1 MGLHVMQ
8 ADGSNQVRLANNVN
22 FFFPPS
28 WSSDGTKL
36 AFSGPIAGNLEIQVV
51 NINGSGLVNLTNNT
65 SEDILPTWSP
75 DGTKIAFITN
85 RSGRR
90 EIYVM
95 NSNGSS
101 PIKISNFPQFSTYK
115 WLQWS
120 PTGNTLAFTTPNGI
134 YRMNSDGTNLVQ
146 ITSLVPDDDNQF
158 NWNADGQ
165 QIIYRRDY
173 TRFYVNA
180 INGTVVGQWLDAPRT
195 MAYSDFYWVGET
207 PLANGRG
214 LRGAYYAF
222 NNLTGIRF
230 FRLSNQINFN
240 WAASSPEPN
249 IRSQVAV
256 IPVDNFSVRWTGFIE
271 PLYTEAYT
279 FFVNRNDGARLWV
292 NGQQII
298 NAWTNTTNAVETSST
313 AITLT
318 AGVRVPITLEYY
330 EATGNAQVSL
340 SWQSARQTKQIV
352 PSSALYPP
360 EDSGSIP
367 EVSP

>member
-1 MGLHVMQ
+1 MILSRQDDAIDLDWSPDNTQIAFVSMHGGVGLWNIVNGQ
-8 ADGSNQVRLANNVN
+8 INALQVPATETQWK
-22 FFFPPS
+22 P
-28 WSSDGTKL
+28 DGTQL
-36 AFSGPIAGNLEIQVV
+36 AIADNQDGTIRITNTTTWQSAFTLLGHIGGVV
-51 NINGSGLVNLTNNT
+51 DV
-65 SEDILPTWSP
+65 EWSP
-75 DGTKIAFITN
+75 DGAKIASAGVDNKVRIWNAAT
-85 RSGRR
+85 
-90 EIYVM
+90 
-95 NSNGSS
+95 GSS
-101 PIKISNFPQFSTYK
+101 LFELSGHTAVVSAVAWNQ
-115 WLQWS
+115 
-120 PTGNTLAFTTPNGI
+120 NNRVLASSSG
-134 YRMNSDGTNLVQ
+134 DGTVRLWDTQSGQPLGIFEVGGQ
-146 ITSLVPDDDNQF
+146 IRAIS
-158 NWNADGQ
+158 WNPSGNRL
-165 QIIYRRDY
+165 IYGGDAGTFTIMDY
-173 TRFYVNA
+173 PSST
-180 INGTVVGQWLDAPRT
+180 
-195 MAYSDFYWVGET
+195 
-207 PLANGRG
+207 GRG
-214 LRGAYYAF
+214 LRGAYYAL